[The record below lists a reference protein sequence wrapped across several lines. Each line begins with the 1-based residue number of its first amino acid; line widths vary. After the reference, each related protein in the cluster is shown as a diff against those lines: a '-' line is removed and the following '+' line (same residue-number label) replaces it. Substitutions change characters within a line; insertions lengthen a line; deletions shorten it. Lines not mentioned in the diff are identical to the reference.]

1 MHTSNL
7 LIKHVDWVGLES
19 QYVLMS
25 FRRVNLP
32 GSTLFCS

>member
-1 MHTSNL
+1 MHTRNL